1 MEDYLTREPEWVIPG
16 TVRSSNPFISSQGR
30 SVVMAGGDW
39 EVRGLFGNE
48 YALERAVDEIKK
60 MENSPEFTV
69 LDRRNLKVVLSKNDS
84 ETKRL
89 VRNIIIIAHGFVE
102 SDAPLGAFD
111 KKKAELK
118 AKKLRADEEKRK
130 KRRVQH

>member
-1 MEDYLTREPEWVIPG
+1 MG
-16 TVRSSNPFISSQGR
+16 
-30 SVVMAGGDW
+30 AGDW

-60 MENSPEFTV
+60 MEKAPDFMV
-69 LDRRNLKVVLSKNDS
+69 LDRRNLKVVLSKNDP
-84 ETKRL
+84 ETKQL
-89 VRNIIIIAHGFVE
+89 VRNIITIAHGFVE

-118 AKKLRADEEKRK
+118 AKKLKADEERK
-130 KRRVQH
+130 QRKAKAQH